1 MPWRSSIGVGIGVM
15 KAHLQRSSEFE
26 DSARKELKKPVPSLK
41 TSRSYISMLYEN
53 SPGFKERLY
62 ILFEHL
68 RESGAVG
75 ELSVSGI
82 RVISAQEFTAFSD
95 CIS

>member
-1 MPWRSSIGVGIGVM
+1 MRTAQV
-15 KAHLQRSSEFE
+15 
-26 DSARKELKKPVPSLK
+26 
-41 TSRSYISMLYEN
+41 SRRGCI
-53 SPGFKERLY
+53 F
-62 ILFEHL
+62 FEHL